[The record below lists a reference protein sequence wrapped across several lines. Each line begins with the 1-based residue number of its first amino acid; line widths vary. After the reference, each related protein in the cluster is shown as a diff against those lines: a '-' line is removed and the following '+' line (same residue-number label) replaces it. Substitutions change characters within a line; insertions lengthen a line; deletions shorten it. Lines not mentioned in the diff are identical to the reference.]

1 MGGVSFNPDTFTKGG
16 LIQDVD
22 VEIIGGSCTLEPPEG
37 YTQRDRIFVELDMKV
52 LDTDEEVTQ
61 HWSAGKN
68 TDFTPSADGDT
79 MVPTGSRSALNDN
92 SNWSL
97 FCSNLA
103 NVQFPKEKLDGKIS
117 SLVGTQIHVV
127 RIPAPEREGL
137 SGAKK
142 DGERKQTIL
151 VPNKLIKLPGEKS
164 RARKGA
170 AKATAAAP
178 AAASAPAAAATE
190 TGDAA
195 SEALLAV
202 AEIMAEGKVMPI
214 PLLKAAVI
222 RKHMK
227 TDMGFRNEIVALAGD
242 AAWLAT
248 QGFTVDAAGVQ
259 PAGA

>member
-1 MGGVSFNPDTFTKGG
+1 MGVSFNPDTFTKGG

-37 YTQRDRIFVELDMKV
+37 YTQRDRIFVELELKV

-68 TDFTPSADGDT
+68 TDFSPSTDEDT

-97 FCSNLA
+97 FCSNLV
-103 NVQFPKEKLDGKIS
+103 NCQFPKERLDGKVS
-117 SLVGTQIHVV
+117 SLFGTQIHVV

-137 SGAKK
+137 PGKK
-142 DGERKQTIL
+142 DTERKQYIL
-151 VPNKLIKLPGEKS
+151 VPNKLIKLPGEKTK
-164 RARKGA
+164 ARK
-170 AKATAAAP
+170 KTTTAAA
-178 AAASAPAAAATE
+178 AAAPETE
-190 TGDAA
+190 VAGDAET
-195 SEALLAV
+195 EALVAV
-202 AEIMAEGKVMPI
+202 TEIMAEGKAMPI

-227 TDMGFRNEIVALAGD
+227 TDTSARNEIVALAGD
-242 AAWLAT
+242 AAWLAA
-248 QGFTVDAAGVQ
+248 QGFVVEGTTVKPSA
-259 PAGA
+259 